1 MLEGGGWN
9 YWLVSGRESPTLCA
23 MALWAD
29 LGFVWRRFVRTARA
43 GWMVWLG
50 RMLTFMV
57 LTGAV
62 LFPND
67 LKLLHWVQVPEGWDG
82 AQKFFGFWGD
92 FLQFSIGV
100 GIVLLIAGALVK
112 DRWLRRGAIAFVMAG
127 VMSGATTRVVK
138 MTAGRARPRTVEK
151 HIELHYLSFSGPTTS
166 SKFAGYFSGH
176 TSSAMASAV
185 AVAVIFPRVGWI
197 AVLFA
202 GAVGWSRMYGNHHF
216 PTDVVHGAAWGVMW
230 GCLVGAGVRLGRR
243 EEGDSQSEGGG

>member
-50 RMLTFMV
+50 RVLTFMV
-57 LTGAV
+57 LTGVV

-127 VMSGATTRVVK
+127 VMSGATTWVGQDD
-138 MTAGRARPRTVEK
+138 GRAGPAEDSGEAFRTTLFEFFRADNLLQVRWLLLRA
-151 HIELHYLSFSGPTTS
+151 HLLSDGER
-166 SKFAGYFSGH
+166 GGCC
-176 TSSAMASAV
+176 
-185 AVAVIFPRVGWI
+185 G
-197 AVLFA
+197 
-202 GAVGWSRMYGNHHF
+202 HF
-216 PTDVVHGAAWGVMW
+216 PPRGLDRGSLRGGSGMVTDVWKSPLSH
-230 GCLVGAGVRLGRR
+230 
-243 EEGDSQSEGGG
+243 

>member
-1 MLEGGGWN
+1 MA
-9 YWLVSGRESPTLCA
+9 SAKRSPRTVPAASFMRTVGSCSSFPMIPAASASTASRWWSSSSPSRPA
-23 MALWAD
+23 M
-29 LGFVWRRFVRTARA
+29 RCSSTARIPSA
-43 GWMVWLG
+43 
-50 RMLTFMV
+50 R
-57 LTGAV
+57 
-62 LFPND
+62 
-67 LKLLHWVQVPEGWDG
+67 
-82 AQKFFGFWGD
+82 
-92 FLQFSIGV
+92 S
-100 GIVLLIAGALVK
+100 
-112 DRWLRRGAIAFVMAG
+112 RSR